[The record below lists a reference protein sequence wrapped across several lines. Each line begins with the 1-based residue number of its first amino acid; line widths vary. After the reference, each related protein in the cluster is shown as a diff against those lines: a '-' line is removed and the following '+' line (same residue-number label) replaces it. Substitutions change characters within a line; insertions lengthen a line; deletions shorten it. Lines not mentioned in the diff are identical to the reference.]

1 MFLDMGA
8 GGKFDPIPYSLVE
21 FKDIFNR
28 WDAKLSQGNGWGS
41 IFLGNH
47 DFPRMVSRFA
57 SDGSY
62 REKAAKLLASMLLS
76 MRGTPY
82 VYQGDELGMSNVAFA
97 NPEDYKD
104 IETLNYFKS
113 LEAEGKDP
121 MDHMHN
127 VHKMG
132 RDNAR
137 TPMHWSG
144 DKNAGFSEAE
154 PWIKMNP
161 NYPDINVEDQER
173 STSSILN
180 FYRKMI
186 QFRKDNPTLVYG
198 DYESLQNDHDKI
210 YAYRRWDDFL

>member
-1 MFLDMGA
+1 
-8 GGKFDPIPYSLVE
+8 
-21 FKDIFNR
+21 
-28 WDAKLSQGNGWGS
+28 
-41 IFLGNH
+41 
-47 DFPRMVSRFA
+47 
-57 SDGSY
+57 
-62 REKAAKLLASMLLS
+62 
-76 MRGTPY
+76 
-82 VYQGDELGMSNVAFA
+82 MSNVAFA

-210 YAYRRWDDFL
+210 YAYRRWDDVNEFLVVLNFSDHEVDFDPIITGLELLIYNYTDATEDFLMRPWEAKIFRIND